1 LKGRWLKMIRV
12 QVPATTAN
20 LGPGFDCLGMA
31 LKLYNIVEMKQIDK
45 GLVIEVYGDGA
56 TGISVD
62 ERNIVYQ
69 AALRVFKKVD
79 YQPTGL
85 KIKLT
90 NQIPIC
96 RGLGSSAAA
105 IVGGIVAANI
115 MSGNKLKIKEL
126 LELANQ
132 VEGHPDNVA
141 PALLGGIVISTVDQ
155 EEVQYIKLQHPAN
168 LKAVVAVP
176 DFKLSTKRAREV
188 LPSQVTLQD
197 AVFNVGH
204 VALLV
209 AAICQG
215 DLDKLSFA
223 MEDRLH
229 QSYRASLVPGMR
241 RVLAA
246 AKLAGARGVVLS
258 GAGPTLIALADN
270 NFDLIAKVMKDTF
283 KQSGVNAKVMILEPS
298 TVGARALERI

>member
-1 LKGRWLKMIRV
+1 MIRV

>member
-1 LKGRWLKMIRV
+1 MIRV

-31 LKLYNIVEMKQIDK
+31 LKLYNIVEMKQLDK
-45 GLVIEVYGDGA
+45 GLIIEVVGDGA
-56 TGISVD
+56 DGIPLN
-62 ERNIVYQ
+62 ENNIVYQ
-69 AALRVFKKVD
+69 AANKVFNKVG
-79 YQPTGL
+79 YQPAGL

-90 NQIPIC
+90 NQIPVS

-105 IVGGIVAANI
+105 IVGGVVAAN
-115 MSGNKLKIKEL
+115 MMAGNKLAAKEL
-126 LELANQ
+126 LELANEL
-132 VEGHPDNVA
+132 EGHPDNVA
-141 PALLGGIVISTVDQ
+141 PALLGGIVISAVEQ
-155 EEVQYIKLQHPAN
+155 GEVQSIKLQPPMG

-209 AAICQG
+209 AALSQG
-215 DLDKLSFA
+215 DMDKLSYA
-223 MEDRLH
+223 MEDKLH
-229 QSYRASLVPGMR
+229 QSYRASLVPGMKK
-241 RVLAA
+241 VLAA

-270 NFDLIAKVMKDTF
+270 NFELIANVMKDTF
-283 KQSGVNAKVMILEPS
+283 RQSGVNAKVMILEPS
-298 TVGARALERI
+298 SVGVRALERV